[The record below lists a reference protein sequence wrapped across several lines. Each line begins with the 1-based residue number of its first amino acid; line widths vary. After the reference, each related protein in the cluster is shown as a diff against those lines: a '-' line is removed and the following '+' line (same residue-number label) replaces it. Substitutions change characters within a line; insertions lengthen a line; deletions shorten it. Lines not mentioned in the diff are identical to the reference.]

1 VGGAGIEDLPLLM
14 AATLKLE
21 IITPEE
27 VAYRDDVEMVLIP
40 AELGDMGVYPM
51 HVPLM
56 TRILPGELIVTKGGE
71 HTHLAIGEG
80 FAEIT
85 QTNVRVLVDMAIEER
100 HIDEASAEAAVERA
114 QKAIREGLLAN
125 QNQEVATAQIALLKS
140 TAQLKVRR
148 RRYLPTQG

>member
-1 VGGAGIEDLPLLM
+1 M

-27 VAYRDDVEMVLIP
+27 VSYRDDVEMVLIP

-71 HTHLAIGEG
+71 QTHLAIGEG

-100 HIDEASAEAAVERA
+100 HIDENEAAAAVERA
-114 QKAIREGLLAN
+114 QKAIRDGLLAN
-125 QNQEVATAQIALLKS
+125 QEVASAQIALLKS

>member
-1 VGGAGIEDLPLLM
+1 M
-14 AATLKLE
+14 AATLRLE

-56 TRILPGELIVTKGGE
+56 TRILPGELIVTKGGSQ
-71 HTHLAIGEG
+71 THLAIGEG

-85 QTNVRVLVDMAIEER
+85 QAHVRILVDMAIEER
-100 HIDEASAEAAVERA
+100 FVDEAAAEEAVERA
-114 QKAIREGLLAN
+114 QKAIREGMLA
-125 QNQEVATAQIALLKS
+125 NQEVATAQIALMKS
-140 TAQLKVRR
+140 MAQLKVRR
-148 RRYLPTQG
+148 RQYQPVQK

>member
-1 VGGAGIEDLPLLM
+1 M

-27 VAYRDDVEMVLIP
+27 VAYRDDVEMVLVP

-56 TRILPGELIVTKGGE
+56 TRILPGELVVTKGGE
-71 HTHLAIGEG
+71 QTHLAIGEG

-85 QTNVRVLVDMAIEER
+85 QTNVRILVDMAIEER
-100 HIDEASAEAAVERA
+100 HIDEKAAEAAIERA
-114 QKAIREGLLAN
+114 QQAIREGLLG
-125 QNQEVATAQIALLKS
+125 NQEVAAAQIALMKS
-140 TAQLKVRR
+140 LAQLKVRR

>member
-1 VGGAGIEDLPLLM
+1 M

-27 VAYRDDVEMVLIP
+27 VAYRDDVELVLIP

-56 TRILPGELIVTKGGE
+56 TRILPGELIVTKSGE
-71 HTHLAIGEG
+71 NTHLAIGEG

-85 QTNVRVLVDMAIEER
+85 QTNVRILVDMAIEER
-100 HIDEASAEAAVERA
+100 HIDEEAAERAVERA
-114 QKAIREGLLAN
+114 QQAIREGLLAN
-125 QNQEVATAQIALLKS
+125 QEVAAAQIALMKS

-148 RRYLPTQG
+148 RRYLPSQG

>member
-1 VGGAGIEDLPLLM
+1 M

-21 IITPEE
+21 IFTPEA

-40 AELGDMGVYPM
+40 AELGEMGVYPM

-56 TRILPGELIVTKGGE
+56 TRILPGELIATKGGE
-71 HTHLAIGEG
+71 TQHLAIGEG

-100 HIDEASAEAAVERA
+100 FIDEKAVEEAIARA
-114 QKAIREGLLAN
+114 QKDIQEALMG
-125 QNQEVATAQIALLKS
+125 NQEVAATQVALLKS
-140 TAQLKVRR
+140 MAQLKVRR
-148 RRYLPTQG
+148 RRYSSTNQQG

>member
-1 VGGAGIEDLPLLM
+1 M

-27 VAYRDDVEMVLIP
+27 VAYRDDVEMVLLP

-56 TRILPGELIVTKGGE
+56 TRILPGELIVTKAGE
-71 HTHLAIGEG
+71 DTHLAIGEG

-85 QTNVRVLVDMAIEER
+85 QTNVRILVDMAVEER
-100 HIDEASAEAAVERA
+100 HVDEAVAEAAVERA
-114 QKAIREGLLAN
+114 QKAIREGLLSN
-125 QNQEVATAQIALLKS
+125 GEVAAAQIALMKS
-140 TAQLKVRR
+140 LAQLKVRR
-148 RRYLPTQG
+148 RRYLPVQK

>member
-1 VGGAGIEDLPLLM
+1 M

-27 VAYRDDVEMVLIP
+27 VAYRDDVEMVLVP

-71 HTHLAIGEG
+71 QVHLAIGEG

-85 QTNVRVLVDMAIEER
+85 QTNVRILVDMAIEER
-100 HIDEASAEAAVERA
+100 HIDEAAAEAAVERA
-114 QKAIREGLLAN
+114 QQAIREGLLAS
-125 QNQEVATAQIALLKS
+125 QEVASAQIALMKS
-140 TAQLKVRR
+140 LAQLKVRR

>member
-1 VGGAGIEDLPLLM
+1 M
-14 AATLKLE
+14 AATLRLE

-56 TRILPGELIVTKGGE
+56 TRILPGELVVTKAGE
-71 HTHLAIGEG
+71 QTHIAIGEG
-80 FAEIT
+80 FAEVT
-85 QTNVRVLVDMAIEER
+85 QTNVRILVDMAIEER
-100 HIDEASAEAAVERA
+100 HVDEAAAEAAVERA
-114 QKAIREGLLAN
+114 QQAIREGLLAN
-125 QNQEVATAQIALLKS
+125 QEVAAAQIALMKS
-140 TAQLKVRR
+140 LAQLKVRR

>member
-1 VGGAGIEDLPLLM
+1 M
-14 AATLKLE
+14 AATLRLE

-27 VAYRDDVEMVLIP
+27 VAYRDDVEMVLVP

-56 TRILPGELIVTKGGE
+56 TRILPGELIVTKAGE
-71 HTHLAIGEG
+71 QTHLAVGEG

-85 QTNVRVLVDMAIEER
+85 QTNVRILVDMAIEER
-100 HIDEASAEAAVERA
+100 HVDEAAAEIAVERA
-114 QKAIREGLLAN
+114 QQAIREGLLS
-125 QNQEVATAQIALLKS
+125 NQEVATAQIALMKS
-140 TAQLKVRR
+140 LAKLKVRR

>member
-1 VGGAGIEDLPLLM
+1 M

-27 VAYRDDVEMVLIP
+27 VAYRDDVEMVLVP

-56 TRILPGELIVTKGGE
+56 TRILPGELIVTKAGE
-71 HTHLAIGEG
+71 QVHLAIGEG

-85 QTNVRVLVDMAIEER
+85 QTNVRILVDMAIEER
-100 HIDEASAEAAVERA
+100 HIDETAAEAAVERA
-114 QKAIREGLLAN
+114 QQAIKEGLLAN
-125 QNQEVATAQIALLKS
+125 QEVASAQIALMKS
-140 TAQLKVRR
+140 LAQLKVRR

>member
-1 VGGAGIEDLPLLM
+1 M

-56 TRILPGELIVTKGGE
+56 TRILPGELIVTKRGE
-71 HTHLAIGEG
+71 LTHLAIGEG

-85 QTNVRVLVDMAIEER
+85 QTNVRILVDMAIEER
-100 HIDEASAEAAVERA
+100 HIDEAAAEAAIERA
-114 QKAIREGLLAN
+114 QQAIREGLLAN
-125 QNQEVATAQIALLKS
+125 QEVAAAQIALMKS

>member
-1 VGGAGIEDLPLLM
+1 M
-14 AATLKLE
+14 AATLRLE

-27 VAYRDDVEMVLIP
+27 VAYRDDVEMVLVP

-56 TRILPGELIVTKGGE
+56 TRILPGELIVTKAGE
-71 HTHLAIGEG
+71 QTHLAVGEG

-85 QTNVRVLVDMAIEER
+85 QTNVRILVDMAIEER
-100 HIDEASAEAAVERA
+100 HVDEAAAEIAVERA
-114 QKAIREGLLAN
+114 QQAIREGVLS
-125 QNQEVATAQIALLKS
+125 NQEVATAQIALMKS
-140 TAQLKVRR
+140 LAQLKVRR

>member
-1 VGGAGIEDLPLLM
+1 
-14 AATLKLE
+14 
-21 IITPEE
+21 
-27 VAYRDDVEMVLIP
+27 MVLIP

-71 HTHLAIGEG
+71 QTHLAIGEG

-100 HIDEASAEAAVERA
+100 HIDENEAAAAVERA

-125 QNQEVATAQIALLKS
+125 QEVASAQIALLKS

-148 RRYLPTQG
+148 RRYLPTQS

>member
-1 VGGAGIEDLPLLM
+1 M

-27 VAYRDDVEMVLIP
+27 VAYRDDVEMVLVP

-71 HTHLAIGEG
+71 DTHIAIGEG

-85 QTNVRVLVDMAIEER
+85 QTNVRILVDMAVEER
-100 HIDEASAEAAVERA
+100 HVDEAAAEAAVERA

-125 QNQEVATAQIALLKS
+125 EEVAAVQISLLKS
-140 TAQLKVRR
+140 MAQLKVRR
-148 RRYLPTQG
+148 RRYLPVQK

>member
-1 VGGAGIEDLPLLM
+1 M

-27 VAYRDDVEMVLIP
+27 VAYRDDVEMVLVP

-71 HTHLAIGEG
+71 QIHLAIGEG

-85 QTNVRVLVDMAIEER
+85 QTNVRILVDMAIEER
-100 HIDEASAEAAVERA
+100 QIDETAAEAAIERA
-114 QKAIREGLLAN
+114 QQAIREGLLAN
-125 QNQEVATAQIALLKS
+125 QEVAAAQIALMKS
-140 TAQLKVRR
+140 LAQLKVRR

>member
-1 VGGAGIEDLPLLM
+1 M

-71 HTHLAIGEG
+71 QTHLAIGEG

-100 HIDEASAEAAVERA
+100 HIDEAAAEAAVERA
-114 QKAIREGLLAN
+114 QKAIREGLSA
-125 QNQEVATAQIALLKS
+125 NQEVAAAQIALLKS

>member
-1 VGGAGIEDLPLLM
+1 M

-56 TRILPGELIVTKGGE
+56 TRILPGELVVTKAGE
-71 HTHLAIGEG
+71 QTHLAIGEG

-100 HIDEASAEAAVERA
+100 YIDEAAAEAAIERA

-125 QNQEVATAQIALLKS
+125 QEVAAAQIALLKS

>member
-1 VGGAGIEDLPLLM
+1 M
-14 AATLKLE
+14 AATLRLE

-56 TRILPGELIVTKGGE
+56 TRILPGELIVTKGGAQ
-71 HTHLAIGEG
+71 THLAIGEG

-100 HIDEASAEAAVERA
+100 FVDEAAAEEAVERA
-114 QKAIREGLLAN
+114 QKAIREGMLA
-125 QNQEVATAQIALLKS
+125 NQEVATAQIALMKS
-140 TAQLKVRR
+140 MAQLKVRR
-148 RRYLPTQG
+148 RQYQPVQK

>member
-1 VGGAGIEDLPLLM
+1 M
-14 AATLKLE
+14 AATLRLE

-27 VAYRDDVEMVLIP
+27 VAYRDDVEMVLVP

-56 TRILPGELIVTKGGE
+56 TRILPGELIVTKAGE
-71 HTHLAIGEG
+71 QTHLAVGEG

-85 QTNVRVLVDMAIEER
+85 QTNVRILVDMAIEER
-100 HIDEASAEAAVERA
+100 HVDESAAEIAVERA
-114 QKAIREGLLAN
+114 QQAIREGLLS
-125 QNQEVATAQIALLKS
+125 NQEVATAQIALMKS
-140 TAQLKVRR
+140 LAQLKVRR